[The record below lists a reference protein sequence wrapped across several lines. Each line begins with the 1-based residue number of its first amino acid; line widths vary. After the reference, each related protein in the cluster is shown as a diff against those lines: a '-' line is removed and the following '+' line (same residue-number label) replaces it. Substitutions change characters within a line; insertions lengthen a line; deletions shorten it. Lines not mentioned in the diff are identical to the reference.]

1 MARTSAER
9 PEFVEVLDGIDGRAW
24 RPEAEV
30 SLTVQSS
37 RGKWHRTIDPR
48 NAARGKPLASK
59 GGCEDDGAASDGHP
73 DDDGADSG
81 RAAGGGPPLA
91 IHTIP
96 EAHPP

>member
-24 RPEAEV
+24 RPETEV

-37 RGKWHRTIDPR
+37 RGSGTGPLIRETRREASLW
-48 NAARGKPLASK
+48 RGSR
-59 GGCEDDGAASDGHP
+59 CEDDGAASDGHP

-81 RAAGGGPPLA
+81 RAAGGGPPSA